1 MSSWQDFK
9 KKALERINHD
19 KEIGYLD
26 PDIYDLLMAFFKRE
40 KTYTYSSCSGRI
52 TIVDSI
58 LPWVRKNSTI
68 VFKNHLGITEEDVID
83 ILNKGQLYRLWLI
96 TQGPIVHAY
105 TEDEEEAWK
114 IIKIARDAGFK
125 HSGILTK
132 NSKGILVELRT
143 GIRFVHLIRE
153 NEEQKINSEDVSR
166 LVKISNE
173 ILLSGKE
180 KMRNLQNIL
189 ELSVGNNSVKL
200 GENSER
206 KVHSHYSI
214 G

>member
-68 VFKNHLGITEEDVID
+68 VFKNHLGITEEDIVS

-105 TEDEEEAWK
+105 TEDEQEAWE

-132 NSKGILVELRT
+132 NFKGVLVELRT
-143 GIRFVHLIRE
+143 GIRFVHLMRE
-153 NEEQKINSEDVSR
+153 NENQKFDSEDISR

-173 ILLSGKE
+173 ILLKGKE
-180 KMRNLQNIL
+180 KMKNLQSLI
-189 ELSVGNNSVKL
+189 ELSIRDNPMKL
-200 GENSER
+200 WKNPEMET
-206 KVHSHYSI
+206 HFHYSVS
-214 G
+214 